1 MEENN
6 TWRWNHGNIVD
17 RGVHE
22 KASSGTTDNMI
33 RECST
38 HGYFS
43 DDDLCPACNSEGK
56 FIMRGNERDSLARRL
71 ALALRHAPEKFDL
84 EMDIN
89 GWIDI
94 KDIIRQFKKS
104 NERRYHWLRPHH
116 FRAISETDPK
126 GRYEVR
132 GNVIRATYGHSLE
145 IELDLPTDNIPT
157 SLFYPCS
164 PDEAENLLEVGI
176 SPSGRSHVHLSAT
189 VRSAAEAGKVH
200 HSRPA
205 ILEVDTASM
214 VASGDTVWHAGV
226 TVYLADSVAGEYLS
240 VLPDDDPEF
249 QLARAKWDEEE

>member
-1 MEENN
+1 
-6 TWRWNHGNIVD
+6 
-17 RGVHE
+17 
-22 KASSGTTDNMI
+22 MI
-33 RECST
+33 RECNT

-56 FIMRGNERDSLARRL
+56 FIMRGNERDSIARRL
-71 ALALRHAPEKFDL
+71 ALVLRHAPEKFDL

-116 FRAISETDPK
+116 FRAISETDAK

-132 GNVIRATYGHSLE
+132 GNVIRATYGHSVE
-145 IELDLPTDNIPT
+145 IELDLPTDNIPP

-164 PDEAENLLEVGI
+164 PDETENLLEVGI

-189 VRSAAEAGKVH
+189 V
-200 HSRPA
+200 
-205 ILEVDTASM
+205 
-214 VASGDTVWHAGV
+214 
-226 TVYLADSVAGEYLS
+226 
-240 VLPDDDPEF
+240 
-249 QLARAKWDEEE
+249 